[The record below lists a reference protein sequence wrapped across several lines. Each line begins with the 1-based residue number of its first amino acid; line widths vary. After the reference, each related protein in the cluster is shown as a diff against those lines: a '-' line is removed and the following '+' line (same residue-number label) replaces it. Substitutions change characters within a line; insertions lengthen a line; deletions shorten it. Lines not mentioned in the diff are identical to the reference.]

1 MSVRYPEHDC
11 FEDYEEDNIV
21 TEELTKTKRITIINE
36 LLEYE
41 SEHITVSDLIA
52 IYKSIRKNDLS
63 SMTDSQL
70 VYYYERYFK

>member
-11 FEDYEEDNIV
+11 FEDYEEDNVV
-21 TEELTKTKRITIINE
+21 TEELTKTKRIAIINE

-41 SEHITVSDLIA
+41 CEHITVSDLIA
-52 IYKSIRKNDLS
+52 FYKSTREDDLD

-70 VYYYERYFK
+70 ADYYIGFF